1 MRDENNN
8 EEDLKLDNS
17 YNQESYFDDHI
28 LKARKKEAR
37 IFAQKIIKS
46 LKINEAPVNL
56 REVISHVQKDFNL
69 VVIPDTLSKNI
80 SGIIVKLTE
89 LEQEFFVIGFNAND
103 PWCRRR
109 FSIGHEI
116 AHLLFNTLC
125 DKRESGNSEREKECE
140 FFSAELLM
148 PKSILKNDFSKIR
161 NIPELS
167 KKYLVSSAAMSIKIS
182 NDSLLK

>member
-1 MRDENNN
+1 MQDENN
-8 EEDLKLDNS
+8 EEEIKLDNS
-17 YNQESYFDDHI
+17 YNQESYFDDPI

-46 LKINEAPVNL
+46 LKITEAPVNL

-69 VVIPDTLSKNI
+69 VVVPDVLSKNI
-80 SGIIVKLTE
+80 SGIIVKLTK
-89 LEQEFFVIGFNAND
+89 LEEEFFVIGFNMND

-125 DKRESGNSEREKECE
+125 NKKEGGFSEREKECE
-140 FFSAELLM
+140 FFSAELLI

-167 KKYLVSSAAMSIKIS
+167 KKYLVSSSAMSIKIS
-182 NDSLLK
+182 NDGLLR